1 MIWVV
6 KDTMVKIDDQ
16 HNTLYYDDCTVF
28 GERMM
33 IIVRRR
39 VESNIVVVAVHIRE
53 HTFPNTAAV
62 YDVAVDR
69 ERQPIM

>member
-6 KDTMVKIDDQ
+6 KDTMVKIDDR
-16 HNTLYYDDCTVF
+16 HSTFYYDDCTVF
-28 GERMM
+28 GERR